1 MPCLILLF
9 DSKDDHNLKKKIYIC
24 SSKKNVIK
32 QMILASQLKGNC
44 PIDFYTFKVS
54 FANRKDT
61 GFTF

>member
-1 MPCLILLF
+1 MLF
-9 DSKDDHNLKKKIYIC
+9 
-24 SSKKNVIK
+24 KKNVIK